1 MQIRID
7 SLSGHLGDISVADA
21 DTVDQLKS
29 LIDKQFGI
37 TVEFQVLVFGDVVLE
52 DGSAILSSVGLR
64 SGSSVTLIQKNA
76 QAWKSQHG
84 LLVLHPRSEHVF
96 VLADLEGNVKK
107 EYKRSACSYEDELYI
122 KEYYVD
128 GTKFIEKNIVE
139 QYMSEPEV
147 KLTVVCEGLE
157 VADGQCLREVASKI
171 IGNQRAALQAEI
183 ARNKTEADQRI
194 AAIEGATEKYALG
207 DEFQRAQQRLL
218 DRVGKYSD
226 KMAADLLRMLV
237 KLANA
242 NVDTAAIRAFSIGC
256 RHYCFDVGLEEPSL
270 DAIVD
275 AERRHEQQLAQ
286 EIEAIGAKI
295 DAEAESQEFFDSNA
309 NARAYRKAAAAIA
322 HAAKFLV

>member
-1 MQIRID
+1 
-7 SLSGHLGDISVADA
+7 
-21 DTVDQLKS
+21 
-29 LIDKQFGI
+29 
-37 TVEFQVLVFGDVVLE
+37 
-52 DGSAILSSVGLR
+52 
-64 SGSSVTLIQKNA
+64 
-76 QAWKSQHG
+76 
-84 LLVLHPRSEHVF
+84 
-96 VLADLEGNVKK
+96 
-107 EYKRSACSYEDELYI
+107 
-122 KEYYVD
+122 
-128 GTKFIEKNIVE
+128 
-139 QYMSEPEV
+139 MSEPEV

-157 VADGQCLREVASKI
+157 VVDGQCLREVASKI

-226 KMAADLLRMLV
+226 KIAADLLRMLV
-237 KLANA
+237 NA

-286 EIEAIGAKI
+286 EIEA
-295 DAEAESQEFFDSNA
+295 
-309 NARAYRKAAAAIA
+309 
-322 HAAKFLV
+322 